1 MKAKKYISI
10 ALILAMTAGLLS
22 AGACNRKEIDP
33 NTPSSETSEV
43 PSEQPEEK
51 KGLVDGSVVID
62 DNFDDGKYAGWG
74 TYSQSGG
81 SFKIGVEDGELVIDI
96 KSLGTVEYACQVYKD
111 GYPLSEQCVYTMEF
125 DIRSDIER
133 TLEWRHQINGGDY
146 HAYYLE
152 KDVQIGPETKHIA
165 VDFTMEDASD
175 PAPRLCF
182 NLGAQGGLEGE
193 NEHKV
198 YLDNVKLIVKDGSNA
213 IVPEELADPIAIKV
227 NQIGYLTG
235 SDKLFVAPY
244 DENVSE
250 FTVKLADTGE
260 VVYTG
265 TFTGDKLHSY
275 SGDGSQRHG
284 DFSELKEPG
293 TYVISV
299 EGYEDS
305 YPFVIGDNLY
315 SDVYKDTVKML
326 TLQRCGTKLEKGIA
340 GDFYHRACH
349 MGEATI
355 YGTEETIDVSG
366 GWHDAGD
373 YGRYVVAG
381 AKTIKDLFLV
391 YNENEAAHGDDFGIP
406 ESGNGVPDILDEAR
420 WELEFFLKMQAS
432 NGGVYHKVTCENFP
446 GVVMP
451 QEENEKLVVCPISTT
466 ATGDFAAVMAEASVI
481 YKAIDA
487 DFANECLEASKKAYD
502 YMVKYAADDVT
513 GFKNP
518 EGINTG
524 EYPDASNKDEFLWA
538 AVELFLA
545 TGDNQYLQKA
555 IEIEESGYSLGLGW
569 ASMGTY
575 PAYDY
580 LLYMKNGGE
589 GSDRLQLNFMN
600 RLNKLGENDL
610 NVLEKDPYFV
620 SLKDNYYWGSNMG
633 IADNGIFYHMMYTLT
648 GNGVYEYYS
657 DHALDNLFGMNPA
670 GYCYVTGYG
679 THSPK
684 HPHHRPSQSM
694 GTAMPGMLVGGPDC
708 YLEDPYAKAVLAGK
722 KGGLCYIDNDSSYST
737 NEITIYWNSPLI
749 YLLSIHQ

>member
-1 MKAKKYISI
+1 MKAKKILSI
-10 ALILAMTAGLLS
+10 GLVTALTTSMLLAAG
-22 AGACNRKEIDP
+22 GCNRVVTPPEYP
-33 NTPSSETSEV
+33 SETGSETPSE
-43 PSEQPEEK
+43 PEK
-51 KGLVDGSVVID
+51 KGGLEDGSVVID

-74 TYSQSGG
+74 TYSASGG
-81 SFKIGVEDGELVIDI
+81 SFKIGVEEGELFVDI
-96 KSLGTVEYACQVYKD
+96 ASLGSLEYSVQVFKD
-111 GYPLSEQCVYTMEF
+111 GYPLSEGAVYTMEF

-146 HAYYLE
+146 HAYYME
-152 KDVQIGPETKHIA
+152 KDVAIGPETKHIS
-165 VDFTMEDASD
+165 VDWTMEDSSD

-193 NEHKV
+193 NPHKV
-198 YLDNVKLIVKDGSNA
+198 YIDNVKLTVKDGSNA
-213 IVPEELADPIAIKV
+213 LVPEELEPPVAIKV
-227 NQIGYLTG
+227 NQIGYLPDGEKVFT
-235 SDKLFVAPY
+235 APY

-250 FTVKLADTGE
+250 FTVKDASTGE

-265 TFTGDKLHSY
+265 TLKDERLHSY

-284 DFSELKEPG
+284 DFSDLREPG
-293 TYVISV
+293 TYVISI

-305 YPFVIGDNLY
+305 YPFTIGENIY
-315 SDVYKDTVKML
+315 ADVYKATVKML
-326 TLQRCGTKLEKGIA
+326 TLQRCGTKVDKETGGVFL
-340 GDFYHRACH
+340 HRPCH
-349 MGEATI
+349 MGEAVI
-355 YGTEETIDVSG
+355 YGTETKIDVSG

-381 AKTIKDLFLV
+381 AKTVKDLFLA
-391 YNENEAAHGDDFGIP
+391 YTENEAATGDDFGIP

-420 WELEFFLKMQAS
+420 WELEFFLKMQAD

-451 QEENEKLVVCPISTT
+451 PDEIEQLVVCPISTT
-466 ATGDFAAVMAEASVI
+466 ATGDFAAVMAEAYVI

-487 DFANECLEASKKAYD
+487 DFANQCLDASKKAFA
-502 YMVKYAADDVT
+502 YMEKYAAADT
-513 GFKNP
+513 EGFKNP
-518 EGINTG
+518 EEIATG

-600 RLNKLGENDL
+600 RLTRIAKNDISL
-610 NVLEKDPYFV
+610 VEKDPYFV

-633 IADNGIFYHMMYTLT
+633 IADNGIFYHMMYNLT
-648 GNGVYEYYS
+648 GEEQYERYS
-657 DHALDNLFGMNPA
+657 KRAIDNLFGINPA
-670 GYCYVTGYG
+670 GYCYVTGFG

-684 HPHHRPSQSM
+684 HPHHRPSQKM
-694 GTAMPGMLVGGPDC
+694 GEAMPGMLVGGPDC

-722 KGGLCYIDNDSSYST
+722 RGGLCYIDNDSSYST
-737 NEITIYWNSPLI
+737 NEVTIYWNSPLI
-749 YLLSIHQ
+749 YLLSLQQ